1 MTQERIPTGL
11 FYTEEH
17 EWLRQDPNDDTL
29 YIVGVTIYAQD
40 ALGELTYLEL
50 PEDGEEYESGDNF
63 GIIES
68 VKTFSDLYMPVS
80 GTIEDFNAEAL
91 EEPTVINKDPYGEGW
106 LVKIRVTPE
115 SFEAAKSKLMDSD
128 QYDKHLDG

>member
-40 ALGELTYLEL
+40 AL
-50 PEDGEEYESGDNF
+50 GEEYESGDNF